1 VEECEYKG
9 VDVGGKLVCCGW
21 EELALSGFLKPK
33 DAGNL
38 NPLARRSPPLASNFL
53 STRFLSPHRQH
64 TATTIHY
71 IFRHFVCQE
80 YPRPCHQ
87 CTSCPSGDSF
97 PLQHDILIDSP
108 CHGSAP
114 ASRRPPPKLTA
125 NNFSL
130 LLPAFPSRITT
141 YRNAQYS
148 RETKVDSIHRDLNH
162 SELSLDAYL
171 IWRLLCFFTAKPSR
185 EERESHRL

>member
-21 EELALSGFLKPK
+21 EKLALSGFLKPK
-33 DAGNL
+33 DAGNP
-38 NPLARRSPPLASNFL
+38 NPLARRSPPLASRSFL
-53 STRFLSPHRQH
+53 SIRFLSPHRQH

-80 YPRPCHQ
+80 HPRPCHQ
-87 CTSCPSGDSF
+87 YTSCPSGGSF

-125 NNFSL
+125 NNISL
-130 LLPAFPSRITT
+130 LLPAFPRAEACDA
-141 YRNAQYS
+141 YRYKNAQWF
-148 RETKVDSIHRDLNH
+148 RETIH
-162 SELSLDAYL
+162 
-171 IWRLLCFFTAKPSR
+171 FP
-185 EERESHRL
+185 